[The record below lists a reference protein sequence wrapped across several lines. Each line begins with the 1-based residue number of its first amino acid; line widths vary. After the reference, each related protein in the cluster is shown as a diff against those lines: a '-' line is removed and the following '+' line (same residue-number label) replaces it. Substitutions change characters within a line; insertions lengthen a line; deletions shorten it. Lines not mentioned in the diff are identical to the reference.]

1 MTEREKTSALIE
13 LIDKLCEPAFTRN
26 ETNITEAITKLNKIY
41 ANDFRHNY
49 ADLFFHLQ
57 CIFSK
62 DPDVAEC
69 LGENLNVL
77 ESTIGE
83 VLQKN
88 PDDAN
93 IKNTS
98 VCFKKFADHIRLEI
112 GRYNFI
118 KQNFAPISGAP
129 AKNMFLSPSD
139 CSVGDE
145 IKNEVKQLQ
154 GAVDAIRPVATQAQ
168 KELDKLDEKLESN
181 KISSIT
187 TLTIFS
193 AVVLAFSGGITFEA
207 GMLQGM
213 ASASPYRLVFTIALT
228 GFVLFN
234 TLFAM
239 LYLVGKL
246 SGKTISTRCRYLG
259 HKHDDFDRCQ
269 SCGDGYC
276 TKAYNPVSV
285 ACRIKHKYSY
295 ILVVNVVLLWVMY
308 GDFVMWLFKETTFS
322 VMTLGHILIPAGM
335 MIIIGLVGIIRKY
348 VYRQRL
354 IVACKVKLISGLVEP
369 KSKTT
374 TLLATLATFLSK
386 TVGDGSELLQTKYLK
401 VISKFDADSF
411 GDYQKML
418 KATTDFVVENMLT
431 PLEMSRFISADQH
444 WHNKRTWKKYKK
456 ALRAYHASNGETQNH
471 Q

>member
-1 MTEREKTSALIE
+1 VTES
-13 LIDKLCEPAFTRN
+13 
-26 ETNITEAITKLNKIY
+26 ITKLNKIY

-57 CIFSK
+57 GIFSK

-77 ESTIGE
+77 ETTIGE

-118 KQNFAPISGAP
+118 KQNFAPISGVP
-129 AKNMFLSPSD
+129 ATNMFLPSSD

-145 IKNEVKQLQ
+145 IKNELKQLQ
-154 GAVDAIRPVATQAQ
+154 SAVDAVRPVATQAQ

-259 HKHDDFDRCQ
+259 HQNNDFDRCQ

-295 ILVVNVVLLWVMY
+295 VLVVNVILLWVMY
-308 GDFVMWLFKETTFS
+308 GDFVMWLFKGSTFS
-322 VMTLGHILIPAGM
+322 ITTLGYILIPAGM
-335 MIIIGLVGIIRKY
+335 MVITGILGLIRKH

-354 IVACKVKLISGLVEP
+354 ILACKVRLISGLIEP
-369 KSKTT
+369 KSKTS

-401 VISKFDADSF
+401 VISKYNANSF
-411 GDYQKML
+411 WGYKKL
-418 KATTDFVVENMLT
+418 LWATTDFVIENMLT
-431 PLEMSRFISADQH
+431 PSETAQVISIDQH
-444 WHNKRTWKKYKK
+444 WHNKIMWKKYKK
-456 ALRAYHASNGETQNH
+456 GFQTYLARNGAVQEQ